1 MTPEQIAKHGTK
13 NLFNVRQFEDDK
25 AVDITIKDFEEEIEK
40 RIKDS
45 KRLIIETL
53 QLESYIF
60 SPEI

>member
-13 NLFNVRQFEDDK
+13 NLFSVRQFQDHQ
-25 AVDITIKDFEEEIEK
+25 VLDITIKDFEEEIEK
-40 RIKDS
+40 RIRDS

>member
-1 MTPEQIAKHGTK
+1 MTQEQIAKHGTK
-13 NLFNVRQFEDDK
+13 NLFYVRQFEDHK
-25 AVDITIKDFEEEIEK
+25 VVDITIKDFEEEIEK
-40 RIKDS
+40 RIRDS